1 MNDEIKSLIPKEMT
15 SDADA
20 PTQGM
25 SSIYRLF
32 EAFIALREK
41 NERQH
46 KLFEQTLTRARDALQ
61 GSFNSFAADTQKA
74 YQQLKQDVQGEKRF
88 SLALLNELL
97 DLAIELDHIVAS
109 RPALAGDSLE
119 AEKCRRWME
128 SVEIQSRKVHD
139 AARRFGIHPYDAVVG
154 MSYNPQLHE
163 RIGSMRVEGMDALR
177 IAEQRQRGYASQQP
191 EFILRRPKVIVT
203 E

>member
-1 MNDEIKSLIPKEMT
+1 MNDDFKTLATSL
-15 SDADA
+15 DADA

-46 KLFEQTLTRARDALQ
+46 KLFEQTLNRARDSLQ
-61 GSFNSFAADTQKA
+61 SSFNTFAADTQKA

-97 DLAIELDHIVAS
+97 DLAIELDHIVGA
-109 RPALAGDSLE
+109 RPPLLQQGPDAEALT
-119 AEKCRRWME
+119 RWFHA
-128 SVEIQSRKVHD
+128 VEIQNRKVQD
-139 AARRFGIHPYDAVVG
+139 AVKRFGVHPYDAVIG
-154 MSYNPQLHE
+154 APYNPALHE
-163 RIGSMRVEGMDALR
+163 RVGSTRMEGMEGLR
-177 IAEQRQRGYASQQP
+177 VAEQRERGYASQQP
-191 EFILRRPKVIVT
+191 EFILRRPKVVVT

>member
-1 MNDEIKSLIPKEMT
+1 MNDDFKLPLS
-15 SDADA
+15 A
-20 PTQGM
+20 PLDPELPTMGM

-61 GSFNSFAADTQKA
+61 GSFNTFAADTQKA

-97 DLAIELDHIVAS
+97 DLGIELDHIV
-109 RPALAGDSLE
+109 
-119 AEKCRRWME
+119 
-128 SVEIQSRKVHD
+128 
-139 AARRFGIHPYDAVVG
+139 
-154 MSYNPQLHE
+154 
-163 RIGSMRVEGMDALR
+163 
-177 IAEQRQRGYASQQP
+177 
-191 EFILRRPKVIVT
+191 
-203 E
+203 